1 METKEKEIQKKINEL
16 CKLMD
21 DEDRFIVFRKR
32 GDVVDIALPSKVN
45 EETDFNISAALAT
58 LMESHILDNTGNEGV
73 ERLSEIIIDAIETL
87 IGVSPKAAVKLT
99 TRFAGAALSGIKM
112 NLDELGDN
120 DEDCENCEFL
130 KECDNNAAIKY
141 RKEHGIPKPKKNKKG
156 GRKVDVN

>member
-21 DEDRFIVFRKR
+21 EKDIFIVFRKR
-32 GDVVDIALPSKVN
+32 GDVVDIALPSEVN
-45 EETDFNISAALAT
+45 EEADFNISAALAGVI
-58 LMESHILDNTGNEGV
+58 ESYLVNNTENEGV
-73 ERLSEIIIDAIETL
+73 ERLSEIIIDAIEAL

-99 TRFAGAALSGIKM
+99 TRFAGASMIGIK
-112 NLDELGDN
+112 NTLSELSYD

-130 KECDNNAAIKY
+130 KTCENEAAIKY

-156 GRKVDVN
+156 GRKIDVN

>member
-21 DEDRFIVFRKR
+21 EKDSFIVFRKR
-32 GDVVDIALPSKVN
+32 GDVVDIALPSEVN
-45 EETDFNISAALAT
+45 EETDFNISAALAGVIESY
-58 LMESHILDNTGNEGV
+58 LVNNMENEGV
-73 ERLSEIIIDAIETL
+73 ERLSEIIIDAIEAL

-99 TRFAGAALSGIKM
+99 TRFAEASMIGIKRT
-112 NLDELGDN
+112 LGELSND

-141 RKEHGIPKPKKNKKG
+141 RKEHGIPKPKKVRKG
-156 GRKVDVN
+156 GRLM